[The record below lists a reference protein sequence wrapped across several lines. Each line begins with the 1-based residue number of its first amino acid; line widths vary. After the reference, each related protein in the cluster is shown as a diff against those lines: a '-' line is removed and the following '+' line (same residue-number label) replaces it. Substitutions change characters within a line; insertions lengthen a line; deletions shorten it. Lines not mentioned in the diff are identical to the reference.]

1 MAARKRG
8 LGKGLD
14 VLLGSSTS
22 AIEGDLNKEV
32 LRQLPIDVL
41 QRGKYQ
47 PRQDMHSDALE
58 DLAQSIRAQGVLQ
71 PIVVRPV
78 ANNRFEII
86 AGERRWRAS
95 QIAGLDTIP
104 AVVKD
109 VTDDAAVAM
118 SLIENIQR
126 ENLNPIEEA
135 AALQRLQKE
144 FSLTQQQVAES
155 VGKSRTTVTNLL
167 RLMTLTESVKRMLE
181 HGDLE
186 MGHARALLSLTDE
199 KQLMA
204 ARMVVAKSLSV
215 RQTESLVSKLL
226 DIKAVANNIPR
237 VNPDIKTLE
246 DSISEK
252 LGTKVIVQA
261 NTKGKGK
268 MTIHYNNLDE
278 LDGILAH
285 IK

>member
-135 AALQRLQKE
+135 MALQRLQKE
-144 FSLTQQQVAES
+144 FGLTQQQVAES

-167 RLMTLTESVKRMLE
+167 RLMTLTDSVKRMLE

-199 KQLMA
+199 QQLMA
-204 ARMVVAKSLSV
+204 ARTVVAKSLSV

-226 DIKAVANNIPR
+226 DTKAEANNTPR
-237 VNPDIKTLE
+237 INPDIKTLE

-252 LGTKVIVQA
+252 LGTKVVVQA